1 MFMKKEYHGIIP
13 PVLTPLDKNYELD
26 IAGLERLLER
36 MISGGV
42 HGLFILGTTGE
53 GPMLGSRIQRQMI
66 DETVRIVRKR
76 VPVLAGVSDMSLV
89 NSVDLTLYAKS
100 AGIDGIVA
108 AAPCYMT
115 LGDRDMVDFYRELSS
130 AGKMPLFV
138 YNMPSM
144 TKSYLP
150 PSLVAELAEIP
161 GVRGYKDSSGNM
173 TDFYEVIRHLG
184 GREDFSIFIGP
195 EEMLAESVL
204 AGADGGVSGGANL
217 DPALFVSMYNAAAN
231 RDMDAVTELR
241 RKIYIQRELY
251 SAANTPDRIIRGLK
265 CALKELGV
273 CESYPV
279 PPGKPLNDAEK
290 SKVME
295 IVSRLG
301 L

>member
-1 MFMKKEYHGIIP
+1 M
-13 PVLTPLDKNYELD
+13 
-26 IAGLERLLER
+26 
-36 MISGGV
+36 GG
-42 HGLFILGTTGE
+42 
-53 GPMLGSRIQRQMI
+53 
-66 DETVRIVRKR
+66 
-76 VPVLAGVSDMSLV
+76 
-89 NSVDLTLYAKS
+89 
-100 AGIDGIVA
+100 
-108 AAPCYMT
+108 
-115 LGDRDMVDFYRELSS
+115 
-130 AGKMPLFV
+130 
-138 YNMPSM
+138 
-144 TKSYLP
+144 
-150 PSLVAELAEIP
+150 
-161 GVRGYKDSSGNM
+161 
-173 TDFYEVIRHLG
+173 
-184 GREDFSIFIGP
+184 
-195 EEMLAESVL
+195 
-204 AGADGGVSGGANL
+204 DGGVSGGANL